1 MDSTS
6 INWPV
11 VVNLVLS
18 LTILVLGVKRYAQSG
33 VRAFVFIG
41 IGFLMFA
48 ISHLFALMHWDAD
61 LKTILAVI
69 RVAGYVSVIIGLVM

>member
-41 IGFLMFA
+41 IGFL
-48 ISHLFALMHWDAD
+48 
-61 LKTILAVI
+61 
-69 RVAGYVSVIIGLVM
+69 